1 MAVFV
6 LRRVFAS
13 RLGGS
18 MQTELIKTKIEQI
31 VQESITQLRAIH
43 IDHLERK
50 WIAVSILIIALLV
63 GIICIDALFHGVNPP
78 SKVETI
84 DSASLHLSKE
94 FAEENLG
101 VQTDDKGNVVVRMVA
116 GRYSFFPKHID
127 IPAET
132 AITFRWVSMDV
143 LHGVHIPMTNMSTMI
158 VPGYVAEVTT
168 TFPKP
173 GEYPLLCNEFCG
185 LGHNHMWSNI
195 SVIAKE
201 DWTAKAN
208 TPPPAPATK

>member
-1 MAVFV
+1 MNTDALKSKYEKLWRDTCEKVH
-6 LRRVFAS
+6 
-13 RLGGS
+13 
-18 MQTELIKTKIEQI
+18 T
-31 VQESITQLRAIH
+31 IH
-43 IDHLERK
+43 VDPLERK
-50 WIAVSILIIALLV
+50 WIAISLLVIALLV
-63 GIICIDALFHGVNPP
+63 TIITIDALFHGINPP

-84 DSASLHLSKE
+84 DSASLHLNKE

-101 VQTDDKGNVVVRMVA
+101 VQVDDKGNITIRMVA

-127 IPAET
+127 VPAET
-132 AITFRWVSMDV
+132 KLTFRWVSMDV

-173 GEYPLLCNEFCG
+173 GEYPILCNEYCG

-201 DWTAKAN
+201 DWKSPLKT
-208 TPPPAPATK
+208 PATGDKQ

>member
-1 MAVFV
+1 
-6 LRRVFAS
+6 
-13 RLGGS
+13 
-18 MQTELIKTKIEQI
+18 MQIEPLKQKCGNL
-31 VQESITQLRAIH
+31 VRDWLSQFNAMH

-50 WIAVSILIIALLV
+50 WISISMLVIALMV
-63 GIICIDALFHGVNPP
+63 GIITVDAFFHGVNPP

-84 DSASLHLSKE
+84 NSASLHLSKE
-94 FAEENLG
+94 FAEDHLG
-101 VQTDDKGNVVVRMVA
+101 VEVNDKGEIVIRMVA

-127 IPAET
+127 VPAET
-132 AITFRWVSMDV
+132 PLTFRWVSMDV

-158 VPGYVAEVTT
+158 VPGYVAEITT

-173 GEYPLLCNEFCG
+173 GEYPLLCNEYCG

-201 DWTAKAN
+201 DWTAPVKPSESN
-208 TPPPAPATK
+208 NE

>member
-1 MAVFV
+1 
-6 LRRVFAS
+6 
-13 RLGGS
+13 
-18 MQTELIKTKIEQI
+18 MQTKLSKAINL
-31 VQESITQLRAIH
+31 LRDLCAQFNAIH
-43 IDHLERK
+43 IDPLEKK
-50 WIAVSILIIALLV
+50 WVTISLMVVGLLV
-63 GIICIDALFHGVNPP
+63 GIITLDAFFHGVNPP

-101 VQTDDKGNVVVRMVA
+101 VQVDGKGAVTIRMVA

-127 IPAET
+127 VPAET
-132 AITFRWVSMDV
+132 PLTFRWVSMDV

-158 VPGYVAEVTT
+158 VPGYVAEVST

-173 GEYPLLCNEFCG
+173 GEYPLLCNEYCG

-201 DWTAKAN
+201 DWKA
-208 TPPPAPATK
+208 PVKSPASGEQK

>member
-1 MAVFV
+1 M
-6 LRRVFAS
+6 
-13 RLGGS
+13 
-18 MQTELIKTKIEQI
+18 MQTKPFIQKCEQL
-31 VQESITQLRAIH
+31 LRDCCAQFNAVH

-50 WIAVSILIIALLV
+50 WIAISMMVIALLV
-63 GIICIDALFHGVNPP
+63 GIITIDAFFHGVNPP
-78 SKVETI
+78 GKVETI

-94 FAEENLG
+94 FAEDKLG
-101 VQTDDKGNVVVRMVA
+101 VDVNDKGEIIIRMVA

-127 IPAET
+127 VPAET
-132 AITFRWVSMDV
+132 PLTFRWVSMDV

-158 VPGYVAEVTT
+158 VPGYVAEITT

-173 GEYPLLCNEFCG
+173 GEYPLLCNEYCG

-201 DWTAKAN
+201 DWQAPVKSPAKGEQQ
-208 TPPPAPATK
+208 